1 MSHFRL
7 TGEKLLKYI
16 AALVALI
23 FILFALITV
32 VVELRKPTDPV
43 KRIVDEQCETV
54 TQFGDGDFASTTKKP
69 IGEFSLSVLMSDTA
83 QCQLVVVPT
92 AQTSEIQHLLFR
104 KPVAERDYL
113 YLSDRV
119 VLLKRSTRNLKPYA
133 EAVYNCV
140 KYKKCNTDGL
150 ADSRHVIVF
159 TAAFFGKKRY
169 PVVSIT
175 FREFA
180 FADAMKRA
188 EKVLHA
194 MLKTKN
200 KNADFLEFRLYFHG
214 DYTLLGSKELSWVRQ
229 RFVEGKDGLY
239 MKSRGAKLRAMPWEM
254 VHRPLLKAITKKG
267 RQYGLK
273 KDELEQKTATL
284 YLFSTTIFREKDG
297 TIEVSDG

>member
-1 MSHFRL
+1 MTHFRL

-23 FILFALITV
+23 FFLFAVITV
-32 VVELRKPTDPV
+32 IVELKKPTDPV
-43 KRIVDEQCETV
+43 KRIIDEQCETV
-54 TQFGDGDFASTTKKP
+54 TQFGDGNFGDTTKKP
-69 IGEFSLSVLMSDTA
+69 IGAFSLDALSSDTA

-92 AQTSEIQHLLFR
+92 AQTAEVQHLLFR
-104 KPVAERDYL
+104 KPVAQRDYL

-119 VLLKRSTRNLKPYA
+119 VLLKQKTRDLKPYA
-133 EAVYNCV
+133 DAIYNCV
-140 KYKKCNTDGL
+140 KHKECATDGL
-150 ADSRHVIVF
+150 ADSRDILVF
-159 TAAFFGKKRY
+159 TAAFFGKKQY

-180 FADAMKRA
+180 FADAIKRA

-200 KNADFLEFRLYFHG
+200 KTADSLEFRLYFHG
-214 DYTLLGSKELSWVRQ
+214 DYTLLGSKELAWVKQ
-229 RFVEGKDGLY
+229 RFVEGKDGFY

-254 VHRPLLKAITKKG
+254 LHRPLFRAIIKKG

-273 KDELEQKTATL
+273 KDELEQKSATL